1 MMVCKQVFSHR
12 RNSDKGI
19 SLRDIMR
26 YLKTST
32 LWLLVCMSVLLQLTC
47 SGVLP
52 HRPEVAVMK
61 EGLLA
66 LDPVV
71 YQQYRLAVGV
81 STCGTDW
88 LWEFLPAVWT
98 GSGSFYQLYRLAVGV
113 FPQAFISICSTDC
126 LCMLL
131 CS

>member
-52 HRPEVAVMK
+52 HRSSTK
-61 EGLLA
+61 LGEG
-66 LDPVV
+66 VV
-71 YQQYRLAVGV
+71 FSEDDR
-81 STCGTDW
+81 DW
-88 LWEFLPAVWT
+88 LLEQILTVFLQNGMKQFLRPVQSA
-98 GSGSFYQLYRLAVGV
+98 R
-113 FPQAFISICSTDC
+113 
-126 LCMLL
+126 
-131 CS
+131 

>member
-52 HRPEVAVMK
+52 HRFIQK
-61 EGLLA
+61 RSCDTSTCITL
-66 LDPVV
+66 
-71 YQQYRLAVGV
+71 RLAHFLSHSGGL
-81 STCGTDW
+81 SKAT
-88 LWEFLPAVWT
+88 FLPTNVNAK
-98 GSGSFYQLYRLAVGV
+98 SFGRRRKRI
-113 FPQAFISICSTDC
+113 FI
-126 LCMLL
+126 
-131 CS
+131 